1 MVDVKAVS
9 YQYAGAESMTF
20 GDLCIGAGEKWLLT
34 GESGSGKSTFL
45 HILTGILKPA
55 SGKVTIDGTDIYS
68 LSSAAQDRFRGRNI
82 GIVFQQAHLIKS
94 LTIQENLLLA
104 QSFAGLPK
112 NKKKVNQM
120 LQELGIGSKAFSYP
134 QQLSQGQLQRA
145 SIGRALI
152 NRPGLLVADEP
163 TSSLDNRNA
172 DTVLRLLLD
181 LSNSHNTSLL
191 VSTHD
196 DRVKPAFSN
205 VYNLTLNDAR

>member
-55 SGKVTIDGTDIYS
+55 SGKVTIYGTDIYS

>member
-20 GDLCIGAGEKWLLT
+20 DDLCIGAGQKWLLT

-45 HILTGILKPA
+45 HMMTGILKPA

-68 LSSAAQDRFRGRNI
+68 LSSAAKDRFRGRNI

-112 NKKKVNQM
+112 NKKEVNQM

-163 TSSLDNRNA
+163 TSSLDKRNA

-181 LSNSHNTSLL
+181 LSNSHNTTLL
-191 VSTHD
+191 ISTHD

>member
-112 NKKKVNQM
+112 NKKEVNQM